1 MALKNTREANYPEW
15 YQNVVAAAEMAE
27 NSVSPGCMVIKPW
40 GYGIWENIRNI
51 FDEKFRETGH
61 DNCYFPMFIPLSFFQ
76 KEADH
81 VEGFAKEMAVVTHS
95 RLARKTASWF
105 PSRRSTNR

>member
-51 FDEKFRETGH
+51 FDELLLSDVYSAFV
-61 DNCYFPMFIPLSFFQ
+61 FPERGRP
-76 KEADH
+76 
-81 VEGFAKEMAVVTHS
+81 
-95 RLARKTASWF
+95 R
-105 PSRRSTNR
+105 